1 MKARRQSVRR
11 WPARDFLAE
20 FEPELNQP
28 HAIEELAHDDPALR
42 RAYRALRRRSREVQA
57 QVRNEN
63 WASFSDARVLVQ
75 TLEFELAF
83 NLGFEHG
90 LLRGRAESFRGA
102 AHNPRPA
109 GREAKVDSRLRAL
122 LAASN
127 LPPDQ
132 VLATLLRFAYAFAR
146 GEPES
151 NAER

>member
-1 MKARRQSVRR
+1 MRTRRQSVRH

-28 HAIEELAHDDPALR
+28 HAIEELAHNDPTLR
-42 RAYRALRRRSREVQA
+42 RAYQALRRRSREVQA
-57 QVRNEN
+57 QVRNKN

-83 NLGFEHG
+83 NLGFEQG
-90 LLRGRAESFRGA
+90 LLRGRAESFHGA
-102 AHNPRPA
+102 ARHRRRA
-109 GREAKVDSRLRAL
+109 GREAKIDSGIRAL
-122 LAASN
+122 LAASD

-132 VLATLLRFAYAFAR
+132 VVATLLRFAYAFAR

-151 NAER
+151 KAER